1 MIGNNMKNTFKICFL
16 FLILFSS
23 IIKAELVTT
32 EVSPPEPLVN
42 ESFYLTFKVKMTG
55 DADPYITFTPSNVQV
70 LGKREQGVSIQTTV
84 INGKISTTKEQNIVY
99 ELQADRTGTAYIRNI
114 KVEINGKV
122 TPVRDVTI
130 NILATPKRIPDAF
143 MEAEVSKTKVYVG
156 EGIDVNYYL
165 YFKSSI
171 AANDVKDF
179 PKLNKFI
186 KRFHHINSPVETV
199 QYKHE
204 VLKRILA
211 YSARI
216 YPEKPGMAVI
226 DPMRISVQ
234 VIEADYGGL
243 GGFGFGSQRYK
254 NKDLASN
261 RVEIE
266 VLPLPTEGIPAGFTG
281 LVGEHEFT
289 LIPGKGKY
297 LVNEPIEFKLEVKG
311 KGALEKFDAPG
322 IYSDPN
328 LEVFDTKAELT
339 EIGNTAAKKVF
350 EYTLLARNSLS
361 IPPRELS
368 LSYFD
373 PNTGK
378 YVEKKISI
386 PGLEVSGA
394 AAPSSS
400 NQKNET
406 ANLKKDDVAVVNL
419 DNFFANIFNLNSKIK
434 GKPVELGLVGPWFKE
449 ESFLGKNSYYL
460 INLILACSVIL
471 MMIWWQRRIRLA
483 GELELSSN
491 IEAKKI
497 FKDIKKNGINYS
509 NLFKLLSFLDKT
521 NRLASGG
528 ISIID
533 IIESSSLSNESKQ
546 YFVKSLSICERANF
560 GVSKERTNI
569 NYESKYF
576 SELMKLL

>member
-1 MIGNNMKNTFKICFL
+1 MKNTFKIFSI
-16 FLILFSS
+16 FVILFSS
-23 IIKAELVTT
+23 IIRAELVTT
-32 EVSPPEPLVN
+32 EISPPEPLVN

-55 DADPYITFTPSNVQV
+55 DSDPYITFTPSNVQV

-84 INGKISTTKEQNIVY
+84 VNGKISTTKEQNIVY
-99 ELQADRTGTAYIRNI
+99 ELQADRTGSAYIRNI
-114 KVEINGKV
+114 KVEINGKI
-122 TPVRDVTI
+122 TPVKDVMI

-216 YPEKPGMAVI
+216 YPEKPGTAII

-234 VIEADYGGL
+234 VIESDYGGL

-266 VLPLPTEGIPAGFTG
+266 VLPLPSEGVPVGFTG

-289 LIPGKGKY
+289 LTPGKEKY

-350 EYTLLARNSLS
+350 EYTLLARNSVS
-361 IPPRELS
+361 IQARDLN

-378 YVEKKISI
+378 YIEKKISI

-394 AAPSSS
+394 AAPSTS
-400 NQKNET
+400 NQKNEP
-406 ANLKKDDVAVVNL
+406 ANVKKDEVNSVNL
-419 DNFFANIFNLNSKIK
+419 DSFLGNLFGSGSGTKIK
-434 GKPVELGLVGPWFKE
+434 GRPIELGLIGPWFKD
-449 ESFLGKNSYYL
+449 ESFIEKNSYYL
-460 INLILACSVIL
+460 INIILTL
-471 MMIWWQRRIRLA
+471 MVMFLLFWWQRRLRLN
-483 GELELSSN
+483 GEIDLSSN
-491 IEAKKI
+491 FEAKKI
-497 FKDIKKNGINYS
+497 YKEIKKNGVNYS
-509 NLFKLLSFLDKT
+509 NLFKILSFLDKT
-521 NRLASGG
+521 NRLAGG
-528 ISIID
+528 GVSIVD
-533 IIESSSLSNESKQ
+533 IINDSPLSNESKQ
-546 YFVKSLSICERANF
+546 YFVKVLSICERANF
-560 GVSKERTNI
+560 GVSKESTKVT
-569 NYESKYF
+569 YESKHF
-576 SELMKLL
+576 AELMKLI

>member
-1 MIGNNMKNTFKICFL
+1 MKNTIKIFTLLAFL
-16 FLILFSS
+16 FSTFL
-23 IIKAELVTT
+23 KAELVTT
-32 EVSPPEPLVN
+32 ELSPPEPLVN

-55 DADPYITFTPSNVQV
+55 DTDPYITFTPSNVQV

-99 ELQADRTGTAYIRNI
+99 ELQSDRTGTAYIRNI
-114 KVEINGKV
+114 KVEIGGKV
-122 TPVRDVTI
+122 TPVKDVMI
-130 NILATPKRIPDAF
+130 NILSTPKRIPDAF

-216 YPEKPGMAVI
+216 YPEKAGTAII

-234 VIEADYGGL
+234 VVESDYGGL

-254 NKDLASN
+254 NKDLSSN

-322 IYSDPN
+322 IYADPN
-328 LEVFDTKAELT
+328 LEVFDTKADLT

-350 EYTLLARNSLS
+350 EYTLLARNAVS
-361 IPPRELS
+361 IAPKEMS

-373 PNTGK
+373 SNTGK

-386 PGLEVSGA
+386 PGLEVSGT

-400 NQKNET
+400 NQKNEPS
-406 ANLKKDDVAVVNL
+406 NVKKDEAPSFQLENL
-419 DNFFANIFNLNSKIK
+419 LGNIFGTSAKLK
-434 GKPVELGLVGPWFKE
+434 GKPTELGLVGPWFKDE
-449 ESFLGKNSYYL
+449 GFFEKNSYYI
-460 INLILACSVIL
+460 INTILLVIFTL
-471 MMIWWQRRIRLA
+471 LLFWWQKKLRNNSEI
-483 GELELSSN
+483 ESSSN
-491 IEAKKI
+491 DEAKKL
-497 FKDIKKNGINYS
+497 FKDIKKHGVNYS
-509 NLFKLLSFLDKT
+509 NLFKILSFLDKS
-521 NRLASGG
+521 NRLSGG
-528 ISIID
+528 GVSIVD
-533 IIESSSLSNESKQ
+533 VVHGSKLSNESKQ
-546 YFVKSLSICERANF
+546 YFVKVLSICERANF
-560 GVSKERTNI
+560 GVNKENTKI
-569 NYESKYF
+569 NYEAKHF
-576 SELMKLL
+576 LELMKLI